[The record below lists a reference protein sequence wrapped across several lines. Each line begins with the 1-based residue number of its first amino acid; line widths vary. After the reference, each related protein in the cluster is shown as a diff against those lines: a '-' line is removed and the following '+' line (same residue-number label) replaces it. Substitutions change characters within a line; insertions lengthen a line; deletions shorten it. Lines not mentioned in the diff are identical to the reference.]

1 MLSLIIQYGIQS
13 AIIFI
18 FVGLGGMLSERS
30 GIINIGLDGI
40 MVIGALAGAIT
51 MAALAGTMSAWMIL
65 VVAAVVAML
74 AGCIFSQLLAV
85 AAIKFKADQTI
96 AGMALNIL
104 SVAIAVL
111 VVRMY
116 LAESKVT
123 VSFNNSGMSF
133 SIGSISISYLAIACV
148 IAIVAVWIFTNKTKT
163 GLRLTACGE
172 HPQAADS
179 VGVNVYKMRYLGVA
193 LSGILGGIGGLA
205 YIVSGNNW
213 NATGGVGGMGFLA
226 LAVMIFGQWRTIKIV
241 LASLLFGLLRG
252 VALMS
257 SQVPVL
263 ANLFPS
269 YVWSCIPYLVCLV
282 VLALTSKSSR
292 APKAEGIIYDKS
304 QR

>member
-1 MLSLIIQYGIQS
+1 MLSLIIQYGVQS
-13 AIIFI
+13 AMVFI
-18 FVGLGGMLSERS
+18 FVALGGMLSERS

-40 MVIGALAGAIT
+40 MVIGALAGSIT
-51 MAALAGTMSAWMIL
+51 MAALAGTMAPWLIL
-65 VVAAVVAML
+65 LVAVVVAMI
-74 AGCIFSQLLAV
+74 AGCIFSQLLAI
-85 AAIKFKADQTI
+85 AAVKFKADQTI

-116 LAESKVT
+116 LAASKVT

-133 SIGSISISYLAIACV
+133 NIGSVNISYLIFVCV
-148 IAIVAVWIFTNKTKT
+148 IAIVVVWLFINKTKT

-179 VGVNVYKMRYLGVA
+179 VGVNVYRMRFLGVA

-241 LASLLFGLLRG
+241 LASILFGILRG

-257 SQVPVL
+257 SQVPAL

-269 YVWSCIPYLVCLV
+269 FVWSCMPYIVCLI

-292 APKAEGIIYDKS
+292 APKAEGIIYDKG